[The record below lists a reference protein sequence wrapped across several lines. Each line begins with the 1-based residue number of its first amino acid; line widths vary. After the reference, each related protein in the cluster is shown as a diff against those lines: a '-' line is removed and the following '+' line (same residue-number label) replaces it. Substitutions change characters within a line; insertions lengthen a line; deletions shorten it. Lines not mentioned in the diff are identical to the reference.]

1 VESSFRMMGVADAGT
16 GAAGTQSLASSNVP
30 IIESAGIQGPNVTD
44 PIGVPMN
51 TVEPKSL
58 YQRGLDKIMPGR
70 IKNAAVETSGQAYG
84 PAYNRTLK
92 SLQDAGVGRAEA
104 LEAAKEAGMAAMKE
118 AANPGMIQKFGPL
131 AAAGVGVMGLAG
143 GFDTPESEM
152 PDGYGG
158 FMDAPGQRLLDQYPE
173 RYALNFGGVK
183 PMGSSGY
190 TTYTPAPYVPPTYN
204 AAQGSGPAGVAQ
216 EFPRMDGP
224 INGPG
229 TGTSDDVPAM
239 LSDGEF
245 VFTAKAVRNMG
256 QGSRR
261 KGAKKMYALMK
272 KLEGTA

>member
-1 VESSFRMMGVADAGT
+1 MK
-16 GAAGTQSLASSNVP
+16 
-30 IIESAGIQGPNVTD
+30 
-44 PIGVPMN
+44 
-51 TVEPKSL
+51 TVEPTSL
-58 YQRGLDKIMPGR
+58 YERGLDKLMPGR
-70 IKNAAVETSGQAYG
+70 IDAAGNIKADALADAAYDKAIAAGRSEAYAISNADAV
-84 PAYNRTLK
+84 RT
-92 SLQDAGVGRAEA
+92 
-104 LEAAKEAGMAAMKE
+104 AAQ
-118 AANPGMIQKFGPL
+118 PGMISKFGPL

-152 PDGYGG
+152 PDGYED
-158 FMDAPGQRLLDQYPE
+158 FMTRRGNPE
-173 RYALNFGGVK
+173 RYALNFGGVR

-190 TTYTPAPYVPPTYN
+190 QTYTPPPYVPPTYN
-204 AAQGSGPAGVAQ
+204 AAQGSGPSGVAQ
-216 EFPRMDGP
+216 GFPRMNGP
-224 INGPG
+224 IDGPG